1 MRWVGIVPELMAE
14 PALRPNHPTQSMDPP
29 MKVKILVRSLR
40 SSSYAFGRGL
50 RIREPTKPETPTGCI
65 DACQYHEIMHSNR
78 ECIEAFRGVALATR
92 EETSNDV
99 DDVAA
104 GEVTNSPPRKV
115 AGDRPNPMHDEAV
128 HHKVPKE
135 EEDQHRKKLHAIS
148 ELDRGDASAVAKGK
162 RARGMVFR
170 R

>member
-1 MRWVGIVPELMAE
+1 
-14 PALRPNHPTQSMDPP
+14 
-29 MKVKILVRSLR
+29 MKVKSLVRSLR

-92 EETSNDV
+92 EEETSNDV

-148 ELDRGDASAVAKGK
+148 ELDRGDASAVAEGK